1 MLFPIVI
8 ALLVAGTV
16 AYSYFLFKKKKKTET
31 THLTRPSVKPIV
43 KKVEILP
50 EPEEVGYESAP
61 VVSEEKSKKAR
72 KPRAKK
78 NA

>member
-1 MLFPIVI
+1 MLFPII
-8 ALLVAGTV
+8 ITLLVAGSI
-16 AYSYFLFKKKKKTET
+16 AYSYFLFKKKKTTET

-50 EPEEVGYESAP
+50 EPEEIGYEAASP
-61 VVSEEKSKKAR
+61 VTETDSKKAR

>member
-8 ALLVAGTV
+8 AALVAGTV
-16 AYSYFLFKKKKKTET
+16 AYFIFKGKKTVNVV
-31 THLTRPSVKPIV
+31 PPITP
-43 KKVEILP
+43 VE
-50 EPEEVGYESAP
+50 EPVEEVGYESAP
-61 VVSEEKSKKAR
+61 SVVEEKPKKAR